1 MAAAASGSVSGG
13 RRPGSAWMDREPS
26 DRNSTA
32 EKRSYL
38 FAVNLH
44 KESLKYFSNYS
55 AVRRNP
61 YSNSENVNLAG
72 LSKMRFPIITE
83 LPLNLNCL

>member
-55 AVRRNP
+55 AVPGALSRSP
-61 YSNSENVNLAG
+61 YFNSENVNLAD
-72 LSKMRFPIITE
+72 
-83 LPLNLNCL
+83 